1 MTDKFE
7 ELDGYLLTEDEIEFY
22 LKGDRRDIDK
32 LLLKS
37 INRLTALIVPHA
49 LKEDKRDE
57 AWTKAIERLGG
68 LEKIEERAAYVDA
81 LLDKSRARTAAWRK
95 IAESTAFWA
104 LVIVVGFIC
113 RAVWDTAV
121 AAIRSKVN

>member
-37 INRLTALIVPHA
+37 INKLTSLIVPHA
-49 LKEDKRDE
+49 LKEDQRDE
-57 AWTKAIERLGG
+57 VWAMAIERLGG
-68 LEKIEERAAYVDA
+68 LQRIEERAAYVDA
-81 LLDKSRARTAAWRK
+81 LLEKQKARTAAFRK
-95 IAESTAFWA
+95 ISESTALWA
-104 LVIVVGFIC
+104 LLIVLGFIAKALWDSALA
-113 RAVWDTAV
+113 AVKTR
-121 AAIRSKVN
+121 IP

>member
-37 INRLTALIVPHA
+37 INKLTSLIVPHA
-49 LKEDKRDE
+49 LKEDQRDE
-57 AWTKAIERLGG
+57 VWATTIERLGG
-68 LEKIEERAAYVDA
+68 LQRIEERAAYVDA
-81 LLDKSRARTAAWRK
+81 LLEKQKARAAAFRK
-95 IAESTAFWA
+95 ISESTALWA
-104 LVIVVGFIC
+104 LLIVLGFIAKALWDSAMA
-113 RAVWDTAV
+113 AVKTR
-121 AAIRSKVN
+121 IP

>member
-37 INRLTALIVPHA
+37 INRLTAIIVPHA
-49 LKEDKRDE
+49 AKDDKRAE
-57 AWTKAIERLGG
+57 AWVLAIDRLGG

-81 LLDKSRARTAAWRK
+81 LLEKQKARTAAFRK
-95 IAESTAFWA
+95 ISESTALWA
-104 LVIVVGFIC
+104 LLIVLGFIAKALWDSAL
-113 RAVWDTAV
+113 AVVKTR
-121 AAIRSKVN
+121 IP

>member
-32 LLLKS
+32 LLLTS
-37 INRLTALIVPHA
+37 NNRLTALIVPHA

-57 AWTKAIERLGG
+57 AWTKSIERLGG
-68 LEKIEERAAYVDA
+68 IEKIEERAAYVDA
-81 LLDKSRARTAAWRK
+81 LLDKSRARAAAWRK

-121 AAIRSKVN
+121 AAIRSKVS

>member
-37 INRLTALIVPHA
+37 INKLTSLIVPHA
-49 LKEDKRDE
+49 LKEDQRDE
-57 AWTKAIERLGG
+57 VWAMAIERLGG
-68 LEKIEERAAYVDA
+68 LQRIEERAAYVDA
-81 LLDKSRARTAAWRK
+81 LLEKQKARTAAFRK
-95 IAESTAFWA
+95 ISESTALWA
-104 LVIVVGFIC
+104 LLIVLGFITK
-113 RAVWDTAV
+113 ALWDSALASVKTR
-121 AAIRSKVN
+121 IP